1 MEREKAAAK
10 TKTFHW
16 WLLWVGSPVAIFAI
30 LGGGL
35 LYIAQAEVKPVIAKV
50 NAEVKRL
57 DGVDGQL
64 QNQITEVKMNL
75 DERLKLLHADLNAFK
90 AQMHEDLKGLATRDD
105 FGYLKSEMGS
115 LKSDMGSL
123 KLDVG
128 SLKSDVGN
136 LKADVSSLKT
146 DVGNLKADVGNLK
159 ADVGGLKADVGGLKA
174 ELKNLKEKLVTP
186 QQIRTIMREVL
197 EEYRTR

>member
-1 MEREKAAAK
+1 MEKEKTGGISK
-10 TKTFHW
+10 TLHW
-16 WLLWVGSPVAIFAI
+16 WLHWIGTPAAIFAI

-50 NAEVKRL
+50 DGEVKRL

-64 QNQITEVKMNL
+64 QKQITEVKMSL

-90 AQMHEDLKGLATRDD
+90 AQMREDLKRLATKDD
-105 FGYLKSEMGS
+105 LNRLIDE
-115 LKSDMGSL
+115 
-123 KLDVG
+123 VG
-128 SLKSDVGN
+128 
-136 LKADVSSLKT
+136 T
-146 DVGNLKADVGNLK
+146 
-159 ADVGGLKADVGGLKA
+159 
-174 ELKNLKEKLVTP
+174 LKNDLDNVKIKIVTS